1 MNSFKQVLLQMQVAG
16 RGGLFSI
23 NDGIFDEKQNL
34 FILYSF
40 GGSTVV
46 FGFCLFVVEKNV
58 CTYSKSLSSVFK
70 WNFLQKEKTKHGAYL
85 CKCCCHSI

>member
-1 MNSFKQVLLQMQVAG
+1 MNSFKQVLLQIQVAG

-40 GGSTVV
+40 GVSKVAFV
-46 FGFCLFVVEKNV
+46 F
-58 CTYSKSLSSVFK
+58 
-70 WNFLQKEKTKHGAYL
+70 
-85 CKCCCHSI
+85 

>member
-1 MNSFKQVLLQMQVAG
+1 MNSFKQVLLQMQVAV

-23 NDGIFDEKQNL
+23 NDGIFDEKLNL

-46 FGFCLFVVEKNV
+46 FVFLFACLFVVEK
-58 CTYSKSLSSVFK
+58 
-70 WNFLQKEKTKHGAYL
+70 
-85 CKCCCHSI
+85 